1 MHEDQKLMIHSRI
14 QKRKARLAKFS
25 YRLAIVNLVL
35 VLTFVTG
42 SIAYGIYCRKCALL
56 IPIKSVLIP
65 IKLWLVVIILFG
77 LSEFFDSFA
86 GTFKSRKPTVIN
98 LIAVLVYQLYL
109 GLFWLA
115 LAQGWIPFGSFV
127 D

>member
-1 MHEDQKLMIHSRI
+1 MNQKL
-14 QKRKARLAKFS
+14 KAHLGKFS

-42 SIAYGIYCRKCALL
+42 SIAYGIYCRACALL

-65 IKLWLVVIILFG
+65 TTLWLVVIILFV
-77 LSEFFDSFA
+77 LSELFGLLA
-86 GTFKSRKPTVIN
+86 GTFKSKKAAVIN
-98 LIAVLVYQLYL
+98 LIATMVYHLYL
-109 GLFWLA
+109 VLFWLA
-115 LAQGWIPFGSFV
+115 LAQGWIPFGSLV

>member
-1 MHEDQKLMIHSRI
+1 MLHSII
-14 QKRKARLAKFS
+14 QKRKARLAKSS

-56 IPIKSVLIP
+56 IPIKSILIP
-65 IKLWLVVIILFG
+65 TTLWLVVMILFG
-77 LSEFFDSFA
+77 LSELSGFFA
-86 GTFKSRKPTVIN
+86 GTFKFQKTSVIN
-98 LIAVLVYQLYL
+98 LVAMLVYHLYL
-109 GLFWLA
+109 GLLLLA
-115 LAQGWIPFGSFV
+115 VMCGWIPFGSLV

>member
-1 MHEDQKLMIHSRI
+1 MIHSRI

-65 IKLWLVVIILFG
+65 TTLWLVVMILFG
-77 LSEFFDSFA
+77 LSELFGFFA
-86 GTFKSRKPTVIN
+86 GTFKSPKATVIN
-98 LIAVLVYQLYL
+98 FIAMLVYHLYL
-109 GLFWLA
+109 VLFWLA

>member
-1 MHEDQKLMIHSRI
+1 MHEEQKLMIHSRI
-14 QKRKARLAKFS
+14 QKRKARLGKFS

-42 SIAYGIYCRKCALL
+42 SIAYSIYCRACALL

-77 LSEFFDSFA
+77 LSELFGLLA
-86 GTFKSRKPTVIN
+86 GTFKSKKAAVIN
-98 LIAVLVYQLYL
+98 LIATLGYHLYL

-115 LAQGWIPFGSFV
+115 LARDWIPFGSFV

>member
-1 MHEDQKLMIHSRI
+1 MNQKL
-14 QKRKARLAKFS
+14 KARLAKFS

-42 SIAYGIYCRKCALL
+42 SIAYGIYCRACALL

-65 IKLWLVVIILFG
+65 IKLWLVVIILFV

-109 GLFWLA
+109 VLFWLA

>member
-1 MHEDQKLMIHSRI
+1 MIHSRI
-14 QKRKARLAKFS
+14 QKLKARLGKFS

-42 SIAYGIYCRKCALL
+42 SIAYVIYCRACALL
-56 IPIKSVLIP
+56 IPFKSVLIP
-65 IKLWLVVIILFG
+65 FNLWFVGLILVV
-77 LSEFFDSFA
+77 LSGVFDSFA
-86 GTFKSRKPTVIN
+86 GTFRSPKTAVIN
-98 LIAVLVYQLYL
+98 LIVILVYHLYL
-109 GLFWLA
+109 GLFLLA

>member
-1 MHEDQKLMIHSRI
+1 MNQKLKSR
-14 QKRKARLAKFS
+14 LGKFS
-25 YRLAIVNLVL
+25 YRLAIANLVL

-42 SIAYGIYCRKCALL
+42 SIAYVIYCREWALL

-65 IKLWLVVIILFG
+65 FNLWFVGMILVV
-77 LSEFFDSFA
+77 LSGVFDSFA
-86 GTFKSRKPTVIN
+86 GTFRSKKAAVIN
-98 LIAVLVYQLYL
+98 LIATMVYHLYL
-109 GLFWLA
+109 VLFWLA